1 MDNKV
6 RRDIEKK
13 KEQYRKNVQVVAKA
27 MEENDILEK
36 RIQRLENLDEYYK
49 RGERAKRAHRLITK
63 GAAIEHLL
71 PESKDMEDA
80 DFFQMMQKILSSADA
95 KEAWK
100 AYQEMHP
107 RPPEGGDLRTCSR
120 LFRTGSRNAESAQS
134 RSSGPGA

>member
-13 KEQYRKNVQVVAKA
+13 KEQYRKNVQVVVQA

-63 GAAIEHLL
+63 GAAIESIL
-71 PESKDMEDA
+71 PESKGMEDA
-80 DFFQMMQKILSSADA
+80 DFYQLMQRILSSA
-95 KEAWK
+95 EAQEIWK
-100 AYQEMHP
+100 AYLDAHPPFQE
-107 RPPEGGDLRTCSR
+107 EG
-120 LFRTGSRNAESAQS
+120 E
-134 RSSGPGA
+134 P

>member
-1 MDNKV
+1 MDSNV

-13 KEQYRKNVQVVAKA
+13 KEQYRKNVQVAVKA

-63 GAAIEHLL
+63 GAAIEHIL
-71 PESKDMEDA
+71 PESQEMDES

-100 AYQEMHP
+100 AYQVTHP
-107 RPPEGGDLRTCSR
+107 RPPEGGDS
-120 LFRTGSRNAESAQS
+120 
-134 RSSGPGA
+134 

>member
-13 KEQYRKNVQVVAKA
+13 KEQYRKNVQVAVKA

-95 KEAWK
+95 KETWK
-100 AYQEMHP
+100 VYQETHP
-107 RPPEGGDLRTCSR
+107 HPPEGGD
-120 LFRTGSRNAESAQS
+120 F
-134 RSSGPGA
+134 